1 MYMKL
6 TACLLGSI
14 LLLSS
19 CKSEEE
25 KVREEIDR
33 QLKIHKSYL
42 DAAGTNKQM
51 LEKAL
56 KDGNN
61 KLAAQI
67 YESSNQ
73 YKLQA
78 DSVMQILDSLSKA
91 LDTLKR

>member
-1 MYMKL
+1 MKL
-6 TACLLGSI
+6 VSCFLGAI
-14 LLLSS
+14 LFLSS
-19 CKSEEE
+19 CQSKQE
-25 KVREEIDR
+25 KIREEMDR

-42 DAAGTNKQM
+42 EASGTNKEM

-61 KLAAQI
+61 KLASQI
-67 YESSNQ
+67 YETSNQ

-78 DSVMQILDSLSKA
+78 DSVMKILDSLSRQ